1 MGSNVTDFWRWGK
14 KYRNFQDRIP
24 IACIFNHEGNYDNDD
39 KLPITELTLQHL
51 KFLAIVS
58 NLSRLTGTACGKI
71 SQQYEK
77 NKQFCEKNSVLVVV
91 LFGYTTSYLE
101 PPPHIWNLEKST
113 VVPKVTLDMKRK
125 KIFRHIYS
133 IICA

>member
-77 NKQFCEKNSVLVVV
+77 ISNFVRKIQSLLLFCSVTRL
-91 LFGYTTSYLE
+91 LT
-101 PPPHIWNLEKST
+101 
-113 VVPKVTLDMKRK
+113 
-125 KIFRHIYS
+125 
-133 IICA
+133 